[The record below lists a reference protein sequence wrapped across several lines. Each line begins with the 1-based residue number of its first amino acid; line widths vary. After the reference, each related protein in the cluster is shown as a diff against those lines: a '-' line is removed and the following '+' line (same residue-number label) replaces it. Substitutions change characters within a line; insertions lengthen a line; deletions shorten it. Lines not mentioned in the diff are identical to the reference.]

1 MGGKGAAAETA
12 EGLVIPLAEEGR
24 DERRDPVPA
33 APRLFAFR
41 GQLRRRTAILI
52 ALGASAATLLVW
64 EAVARSGL
72 ANPLFLPAPS
82 AVMAAL
88 ARMTVSQDLLWHAW
102 VSTVRVWI
110 AFGIAAAMAI
120 PIGMLMSSYRPVG
133 AALEPIIDFI
143 RYLPVPALVP
153 LSIIWFG
160 VGEDT
165 KIFLLWLGT
174 FFQLVLLVADDMRR
188 VPNEYFEI
196 ARTVGANQ
204 RQLLTDVAFRAMLP
218 NLVDSLR
225 ITLGWCW
232 TYLIIA
238 EIVAADRG
246 LGFVIWTAR
255 RYMKTPEVM
264 AGVVAIGII
273 GLITDQLLRLAASA
287 RLPVFVRRPRCSR
300 MSHFERVRKRFG
312 TVDVIAEP
320 FSLSIPRN
328 EFVVFLGPS
337 GCGKTTLMRMA
348 GGLDEPSSGV
358 VTLLGEVIRKPDR
371 RRGMVSQSYSSFPW
385 LTVAENIAFGMRY
398 RDDLSAAEKRERRD
412 HYLALV
418 GLTDFAG
425 AYPGQVSGGMRQRI
439 AIARTLAAGSEV
451 LLMDE
456 PFGALDAQRREKLQ
470 AGLRELHKTD
480 ATTVIFVTHDVEEA
494 AFLADRVIIFSRAS
508 GQGAAGRFGH
518 RPA

>member
-1 MGGKGAAAETA
+1 VGGKGAAAETA

-52 ALGASAATLLVW
+52 ALGASAVTLLVW

-273 GLITDQLLRLAASA
+273 GLITDQLLRLAH
-287 RLPVFVRRPRCSR
+287 RR
-300 MSHFERVRKRFG
+300 
-312 TVDVIAEP
+312 
-320 FSLSIPRN
+320 
-328 EFVVFLGPS
+328 
-337 GCGKTTLMRMA
+337 
-348 GGLDEPSSGV
+348 
-358 VTLLGEVIRKPDR
+358 
-371 RRGMVSQSYSSFPW
+371 
-385 LTVAENIAFGMRY
+385 AFRY
-398 RDDLSAAEKRERRD
+398 L
-412 HYLALV
+412 
-418 GLTDFAG
+418 
-425 AYPGQVSGGMRQRI
+425 
-439 AIARTLAAGSEV
+439 
-451 LLMDE
+451 
-456 PFGALDAQRREKLQ
+456 
-470 AGLRELHKTD
+470 
-480 ATTVIFVTHDVEEA
+480 
-494 AFLADRVIIFSRAS
+494 
-508 GQGAAGRFGH
+508 
-518 RPA
+518 